1 MPDNSNNRSLT
12 FPANGDQLIRDYR
25 KLAYSIA
32 YSYRN
37 HKVPL
42 EDLQQESLIGL
53 WEAYNHFDASRN
65 VKFSTYAVYWIK
77 KYVLAAI
84 SKEHGQSLN
93 AMELNEDVLQDI
105 EQPAQDTA
113 MGAQEEL
120 NLPPSIPHIERQIL
134 NLCYQNRFTI
144 KEIAAQLSLTNEKV
158 KQLRAKALRRI
169 KVLQIRKAD

>member
-1 MPDNSNNRSLT
+1 MPDHTDNSPIT

-25 KLAYSIA
+25 NLAYSIA
-32 YSYRN
+32 YTYRY
-37 HKVPL
+37 HHVPL

-53 WEAYNHFDASRN
+53 WEAYTHFDLSRN

-93 AMELNEDVLQDI
+93 AMELNEDVLKAI
-105 EQPAQDTA
+105 EQPAMDTV
-113 MGAQEEL
+113 MSSQEEL
-120 NLPPSIPHIERQIL
+120 DLPHCIPQTERQIL
-134 NLCYQNRFTI
+134 NLCYQNRYTI

-169 KVLQIRKAD
+169 KVLQIRKMD